1 MADIVAGHITVGYL
15 IALPQSEWT
24 ANIISLL
31 IGTFVCADMLNGG
44 KLTFNSAFD
53 KEIGDIGYLDS
64 LPPVPSS
71 L

>member
-1 MADIVAGHITVGYL
+1 LADIVAGHITVGYL

-53 KEIGDIGYLDS
+53 KEI
-64 LPPVPSS
+64 
-71 L
+71 